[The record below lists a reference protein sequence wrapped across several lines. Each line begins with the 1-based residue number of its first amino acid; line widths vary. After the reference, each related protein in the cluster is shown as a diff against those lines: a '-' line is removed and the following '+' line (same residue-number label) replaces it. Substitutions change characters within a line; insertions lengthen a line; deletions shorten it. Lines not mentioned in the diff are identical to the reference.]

1 MTRCRS
7 GLATEWLATQASRY
21 RGDRINQGSRGR
33 KVLRTAT
40 DGDVDIIRILR
51 NQEPNR
57 EVSINAHEI
66 SADEHAGWWAK
77 ASVDPTRR
85 VLIYERDGVTAGV
98 VNFFD
103 LELDAEPKTGAW
115 GFFLDAEGLAE
126 RGETLPAWIEVMKD
140 ATGYAFDELGLDE
153 LHGEVLEHNA
163 VVRQMNRR
171 FRFVEG
177 EPEIRSAGGREITVF
192 PISLHKDNRRK
203 PKGN

>member
-1 MTRCRS
+1 
-7 GLATEWLATQASRY
+7 
-21 RGDRINQGSRGR
+21 
-33 KVLRTAT
+33 VLRTAT
-40 DGDVDIIRILR
+40 DGDVDIIRVLR

-85 VLIYERDGVTAGV
+85 VLIYEREGVTAGV

-103 LELDAEPKTGAW
+103 LDLDTKTGDW

-126 RGETLPAWIEVMKD
+126 RGETLPAWIEVMKE

-153 LHGEVLEHNA
+153 LRGEVLEHNA

-177 EPEIRSAGGREITVF
+177 EPQTRSADGREITVL

-203 PKGN
+203 PKGKS

>member
-1 MTRCRS
+1 M
-7 GLATEWLATQASRY
+7 
-21 RGDRINQGSRGR
+21 
-33 KVLRTAT
+33 LRTAT

-51 NQEPNR
+51 NQQPNR
-57 EVSINAHEI
+57 EVSVNSHEI

-103 LELDAEPKTGAW
+103 LELEAEPRSGGW
-115 GFFLDAEGLAE
+115 GFFLDADGLAE
-126 RGETLPAWIEVMKD
+126 RGETLPAWIEVMKE
-140 ATGYAFDELGLDE
+140 ATSYAFDVLGLDD
-153 LHGEVLEHNA
+153 LHGEVLEHNT

-177 EPEIRSAGGREITVF
+177 EPETRLAGGREITVL
-192 PISLHKDNRRK
+192 PISLNKHNRRK
-203 PKGN
+203 PKGNRPT